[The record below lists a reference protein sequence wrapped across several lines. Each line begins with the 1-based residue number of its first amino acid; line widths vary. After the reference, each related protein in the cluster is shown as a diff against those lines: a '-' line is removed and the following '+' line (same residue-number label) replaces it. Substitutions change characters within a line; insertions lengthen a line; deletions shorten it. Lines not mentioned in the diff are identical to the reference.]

1 VRRLLPLALLLLAA
15 CGGGRR
21 EEGPPEDEV
30 LSRLA
35 GSATRALQLD
45 EPGSA
50 ATLYARALTR
60 ARERDD
66 ARAIGDMAFGQAT
79 AELAQGNAPAALRV
93 AQEVRDDLTR
103 RGARIPLRLLLVEAT
118 ALHRLER
125 LAEAGARA
133 TEVVNR
139 APEDP
144 EAAMRAQF
152 LLGLLAA
159 GRRDMAALAAARA
172 ALSDA
177 TRPAFRADAVELAA
191 EEALL
196 RGDVEAAIAEARAA
210 AALRREAIDY
220 RGLSRALVLEA
231 AARERR
237 GELAA
242 AADLLLRAGQGAAER
257 GERPDARRWLA
268 SAQALA
274 ARAGRPALLSEARQ
288 AARALDREGR

>member
-1 VRRLLPLALLLLAA
+1 MRRAAAILLLLLAA

-21 EEGPPEDEV
+21 DDGPPEDEV
-30 LSRLA
+30 LTRLA
-35 GSATRALQLD
+35 GSANRALQLD

-50 ATLYARALTR
+50 AGLYARALTR

-79 AELAQGNAPAALRV
+79 SELARGDAPAALRV

-103 RGARIPLRLLLVEAT
+103 RGAATPPRLLLAEAT
-118 ALHRLER
+118 ALHRLDR

-139 APEDP
+139 AAEDR
-144 EAAMRAQF
+144 EAALRAQF
-152 LLGLLAA
+152 LLGLLAVA
-159 GRRDMAALAAARA
+159 RRDLPALAAARA
-172 ALSDA
+172 ALA
-177 TRPAFRADAVELAA
+177 ETTQPAFRADAAELAG

-196 RGDVEAAIAEARAA
+196 RGDLDAAVAQARAA

-231 AARERR
+231 QARQRR

-257 GERPDARRWLA
+257 GERGDARRWLA
-268 SAQALA
+268 TAGDLA
-274 ARAGRPALLSEARQ
+274 TRAGRPALVGDVRREAQ
-288 AARALDREGR
+288 ALDRRR